1 KRAGIRHVIVPR
13 RNEKDMPDVPEEVR
27 RSLKFHF
34 VDNVDEVLKV
44 ALSRPRRR
52 GGSRRKVSG
61 TSA

>member
-1 KRAGIRHVIVPR
+1 
-13 RNEKDMPDVPEEVR
+13 MPDVPEEVR